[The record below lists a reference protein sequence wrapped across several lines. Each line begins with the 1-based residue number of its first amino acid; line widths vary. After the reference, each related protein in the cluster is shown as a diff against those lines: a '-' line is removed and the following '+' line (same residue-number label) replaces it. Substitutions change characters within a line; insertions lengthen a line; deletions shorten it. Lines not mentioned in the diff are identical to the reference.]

1 MQTHIQTVDVL
12 VIGGGTAG
20 PMAAVKAKEANPQ
33 LRVLLLEKA
42 NVKRSGAISMGM
54 DGLNN
59 AVVPG
64 FATPEQY
71 VKEITTANDGI
82 VNQKTVMAY
91 ARNSY
96 AMIEELDRWG
106 VKFEKDETG
115 DYAMRKVH
123 HMGTYVLPMPEGHD
137 IKKVLYR
144 RLKRVRV
151 EITNRLV
158 ATRLLTADDGSIAG
172 AMAFDCRTGDFH
184 VIRAKTVVL
193 STGAAGR
200 LGLPASGYLFGTYE
214 NPTNAGDGYSMAYHA
229 GAELS
234 GIECF
239 QINPLI
245 KDYNGPAC
253 AYVTGPFGGY
263 TTNNKGERFI
273 ECDYWSGQM
282 MMEFYRELQG
292 GDGPV
297 FLKLDHL
304 AEETISTIETILHT
318 NERPSRGRFHAGR
331 GTDYRQQMVEMHISE
346 IGLCSGHSASG
357 VWVNEHAET
366 TVPGLYAAGDLA
378 CVPHN
383 YMLGAFVYGKLAG
396 ESAARYCAEKP
407 LADVDEAQV
416 ERERTR
422 VWAPLSRE
430 DGLPPNQVEYK
441 LRRMVN
447 DYLQPPKVTRKMEIG
462 LQRFD
467 AIREDL
473 DRLSARNPHEL
484 MRAMEVHAIRDC
496 AEMAARASLFRTESR
511 WGLYHYRVD
520 HPERNDADWFV
531 HAQLKKEGERM
542 VSFKRAIEPYIV
554 PLDENEKTAYQRL
567 RINKETAKQPEP
579 AAA

>member
-1 MQTHIQTVDVL
+1 MNIITRTVDVL

-20 PMAAVKAKEANPQ
+20 PMAAVKAKEANPK
-33 LRVLLLEKA
+33 LEVLLLEKA

-96 AMIEELDRWG
+96 SMIEELDRWG

-123 HMGTYVLPMPEGHD
+123 HMGTYVLPMPEGHN
-137 IKKVLYR
+137 IKNVLYR
-144 RLKRVRV
+144 RLKRTRV
-151 EITNRLV
+151 EMSQRLV
-158 ATRLLTADDGSIAG
+158 VTRLLTAADGSIAG
-172 AMAFDCRTGDFH
+172 AMAFDCRTAEFH
-184 VIRAKTVVL
+184 VIRAKSVVL
-193 STGAAGR
+193 ATGAAGR

-253 AYVTGPFGGY
+253 AYVTGPFGGH

-282 MMEFYRELQG
+282 MMEFYNELQG
-292 GDGPV
+292 GNGPV
-297 FLKLDHL
+297 FLKLSHL
-304 AEETISTIETILHT
+304 AEETIATIEQILHT

-331 GTDYRQQMVEMHISE
+331 GTDYREQMVEMHISE

-357 VWVNEHAET
+357 VWVDEHART
-366 TVPGLYAAGDLA
+366 TVPGLHAAGDLA

-383 YMLGAFVYGKLAG
+383 YMLGAFVYGRLAG
-396 ESAARYCAEKP
+396 ESAARHCAETELP
-407 LADVDEAQV
+407 ALDEEQV
-416 ERERTR
+416 AREHAR
-422 VWAPLSRE
+422 VSAPLLRSG
-430 DGLPPNQVEYK
+430 GLPPAQVEYK

-462 LQRFD
+462 LSRFEQ
-467 AIREDL
+467 IHEDL
-473 DRLSARNPHEL
+473 EQLAAPGPHEL

-496 AEMAARASLFRTESR
+496 AEMAARASLYRTESR
-511 WGLYHYRVD
+511 WGLYHHRVD
-520 HPERNDADWFV
+520 FPERNDRDWFC
-531 HAQLKKEGERM
+531 HTQLQKQGDAM
-542 VSFKRAIEPYIV
+542 VSFKRPVDPYIV
-554 PLDENEKTAYQRL
+554 PLDAHEMSAYQHL
-567 RINKETAKQPEP
+567 RVP
-579 AAA
+579 AAVREPVAA